1 VAFCSPLFP
10 VNIAWAPEVIAF
22 HRRSGLRSFQL
33 RFSVHAPANTRHQKR
48 RHMNSDRGGTGL
60 QVLVFQRSRSEDGGG
75 NHLGREQRPTWS
87 DRGLVY

>member
-33 RFSVHAPANTRHQKR
+33 RFSVHEPANTRHQKR

-60 QVLVFQRSRSEDGGG
+60 QVLVFQRISSDYGR
-75 NHLGREQRPTWS
+75 NHLEREQRPTWS
-87 DRGLVY
+87 DRSLSY